1 MQREI
6 KSKQRKVRILNMI
19 LSASSTAIT
28 GPDALQA
35 TLVNTSTGVNT
46 VTLNQAFGA
55 TTQYTV
61 SATSATPG
69 APIVTVSITS
79 ANVFVVNTYNTSGS
93 ATAGATHVQITGSD
107 ITSQY

>member
-61 SATSATPG
+61 SATS
-69 APIVTVSITS
+69 VSITS